1 VKLNPPEHLP
11 LICDSPLY
19 TISQQLGEP
28 GRVNMEVQELWVHE
42 GCIVTRPLG
51 EQGVICSDRVLLQQ
65 HNYVKIASS
74 KSSITVQWYM
84 SSANWASL
92 FFAMKW
98 ITNFNG
104 PFKLVF
110 FNAGWFEETYDT
122 TEQTKRR
129 IDQLVGKSDV
139 HLSSKVFTRDFLGS
153 ISPVAWEL
161 VQLLKQ
167 GGPDEGKA
175 VICEVDVAREKV
187 EVQHIG
193 KGSVLAGIWGQAP
206 MTYPCQT
213 GHSYD
218 KIVSKAY
225 YRAVNENRP
234 IYDQVLASM
243 VTPNGNV
250 QWISYQRVI
259 FPTLRKSATSRLVA
273 VNCALAPVDI
283 QVF

>member
-1 VKLNPPEHLP
+1 
-11 LICDSPLY
+11 
-19 TISQQLGEP
+19 
-28 GRVNMEVQELWVHE
+28 MEGQELWVHE
-42 GCIVTRPLG
+42 GRIVTRPQG
-51 EQGVICSDRVLLQQ
+51 EHGVICSDRVLLQQ
-65 HNYVKIASS
+65 KNYVKIETT
-74 KSSITVQWYM
+74 KSSVKIQWYM
-84 SSANWASL
+84 SAANWASL
-92 FFAMKW
+92 FFIMKW

-110 FNAGWFEETYDT
+110 FNAGWFEENYDT
-122 TEQTKRR
+122 TEQAKRR
-129 IDQLVGKSDV
+129 IDQLIGKSDV

-153 ISPVAWEL
+153 ISPVAMEL

-167 GGPDEGKA
+167 GGPDESKA
-175 VICEVDVAREKV
+175 VICEVDVEREKV
-187 EVQHIG
+187 EVQHVG
-193 KGSVLAGIWGQAP
+193 KDSVLAGIWGEAR
-206 MTYPCQT
+206 MSYPCQT

-225 YRAVNENRP
+225 FRAVNENRP

-250 QWISYQRVI
+250 HWISYQRVI

-283 QVF
+283 PVF